1 MTTPTTTLT
10 AETIARRQLA
20 HARALIRLG
29 NAESTGRLA
38 SVLAA
43 DIAYR
48 LAQAGA
54 VRADA
59 D

>member
-1 MTTPTTTLT
+1 MTTSTTLT
-10 AETIARRQLA
+10 AETIARRELA
-20 HARALIRLG
+20 HARALIALG
-29 NAESTGRLA
+29 NAEPTGRLA

-43 DIAYR
+43 DVAYL

-54 VRADA
+54 VQADA